1 MQLRKIKYTS
11 IVPSFFFFKI
21 FIILI
26 IYRIILFNVISINM
40 SIYYINSYIKE
51 LLMLSQKIKDK

>member
-21 FIILI
+21 FTIRFV
-26 IYRIILFNVISINM
+26 YRIILLNVISVNM
-40 SIYYINSYIKE
+40 SIYYITYEIKE
-51 LLMLSQKIKDK
+51 LLMSSQKIKNK

>member
-11 IVPSFFFFKI
+11 KVPSFFFFKI

-26 IYRIILFNVISINM
+26 IYRIILFNVITINM
-40 SIYYINSYIKE
+40 SIYYINSEIKE
-51 LLMLSQKIKDK
+51 LLMSSQKIKNK

>member
-21 FIILI
+21 FIIPI

-40 SIYYINSYIKE
+40 SIYYINFEIKE
-51 LLMLSQKIKDK
+51 LLMLSQKIKNK